1 MARAINRLSAR
12 GVQALAKPG
21 RHSDGAGLY
30 LVVDEGGSK
39 RWVFLFKR
47 AGRMSEMGLG
57 ALLSVPLS
65 RAREVAAQCRM
76 DLAAGHDP
84 ILLRRTARQ
93 QMPGVPTF
101 GQFADRF
108 VRDMSS
114 QWRNEKHR
122 AQWTMTLTVY
132 CASMRSKPVSEITT
146 DDVLDVL
153 KPIWTSKPETA
164 SRLRGRI
171 ERVLDAARAK
181 RHRSGDNPARWRG
194 NLDHLLPKR
203 SKFSKGHHAAMPY
216 ANVPKFIGDLRN
228 RDAVAALALEFTV
241 LTAARSGEALNARWS
256 EIEPDK
262 KLWTVPG
269 ERMKTGREHRVPLT
283 TRALEILKVV
293 GALRDAANPS
303 EFVFPGQKRGK
314 PLSNMAL
321 EMMLR
326 RMKVTDATVHGFR
339 SAFRDW
345 CGNETEFPRESAEA
359 CLAHVVGNATEQA
372 YRRGDALDKRRKL
385 MDAWAAYCGA
395 KDSVARLP

>member
-12 GVQALAKPG
+12 GVQAVTKPG

-30 LVVDEGGSK
+30 LVVDQSGAK

-47 AGRMSEMGLG
+47 SGRMSEMGLG
-57 ALLSVPLS
+57 GLLSVPLS

-76 DLAAGHDP
+76 DLASGRNP

-93 QMPGVPTF
+93 QAPGVPTF
-101 GQFADRF
+101 GQFADLF
-108 VRDMSS
+108 VRDMSP

-122 AQWTMTLTVY
+122 AQWRMTLTVY
-132 CASMRSKPVSEITT
+132 CAPMRSKPVSEITT
-146 DDVLDVL
+146 DDVLAVL

-171 ERVLDAARAK
+171 ERVLDAAGAK

-194 NLDHLLPKR
+194 NFDHLLPKR
-203 SKFSKGHHAAMPY
+203 SKLSKGHHAAMPY
-216 ANVPKFIGDLRN
+216 ANVPKFISDLRE
-228 RDAVAALALEFTV
+228 RDAVAALALEFTI
-241 LTAARSGEALNARWS
+241 LTAARSGETLNAQWG
-256 EIEPDK
+256 EIEHDK

-269 ERMKTGREHRVPLT
+269 ERMKAGREHRVPLT
-283 TRALEILKVV
+283 SRALEILEIV
-293 GALRDAANPS
+293 GKIRDAARPS
-303 EFVFPGQKRGK
+303 EFVFPGQKPGK

-326 RMKVTDATVHGFR
+326 RMKITDATVHGFR
-339 SAFRDW
+339 SSFRDW
-345 CGNETEFPRESAEA
+345 CGNQTDFPREIAEA

-372 YRRGDALDKRRKL
+372 YRRGDALDKRRTL

-395 KDSVARLP
+395 